1 MNNHFHLVIRLNHEE
16 KEVTQAFS
24 NLFNSYAK
32 AFNKQAN
39 RTGSLFE
46 KHFKRIKL
54 KDQNYLR
61 NLIIYVH
68 LNPKYHFD
76 LDFKDFRF
84 SSYRAFLSDK
94 ETKIERE
101 EVLNLFSDFNNFIF
115 CHNQKNGF
123 LNETYTFE

>member
-1 MNNHFHLVIRLNHEE
+1 M
-16 KEVTQAFS
+16 
-24 NLFNSYAK
+24 
-32 AFNKQAN
+32 
-39 RTGSLFE
+39 
-46 KHFKRIKL
+46 
-54 KDQNYLR
+54 
-61 NLIIYVH
+61 
-68 LNPKYHFD
+68 NPKHHFD